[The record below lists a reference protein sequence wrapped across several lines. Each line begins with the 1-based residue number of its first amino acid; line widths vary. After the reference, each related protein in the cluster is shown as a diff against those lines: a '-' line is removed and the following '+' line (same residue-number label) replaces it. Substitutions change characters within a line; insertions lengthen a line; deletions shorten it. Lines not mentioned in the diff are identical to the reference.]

1 MGRFS
6 KIKSVKVKKPKTPTK
21 VKARIGKKSRS
32 RIKPLK
38 NPHMDWSKG
47 YPRVRS
53 RPLKNPH
60 VDAQAEAY
68 RHAFDIASPEEL
80 LEKYG
85 GRTPKTPA
93 QLRKEQRS
101 RTRAKQR
108 ITFRGKPIKF
118 VK

>member
-32 RIKPLK
+32 WIKPLK
-38 NPHMDWSKG
+38 NPHVDD
-47 YPRVRS
+47 
-53 RPLKNPH
+53 LKL
-60 VDAQAEAY
+60 EKF
-68 RHAFDIASPEEL
+68 RLAFDVSSPEEL